1 MNSMIAEALR
11 FRSDPPGVALQED
24 PSESTR
30 RGLESTTAN
39 VVLTL
44 LISGSSFLGTV
55 IEMYSA
61 MTYPIAKAP

>member
-1 MNSMIAEALR
+1 MNSMIVEALR
-11 FRSDPPGVALQED
+11 PRSDPSGALQED

-30 RGLESTTAN
+30 RGLESMTAN

-44 LISGSSFLGTV
+44 LISGSSLLDTV

-61 MTYPIAKAP
+61 MTYPIAKSP

>member
-1 MNSMIAEALR
+1 MNSMIVEALR
-11 FRSDPPGVALQED
+11 PRSDPPGVALQED

-30 RGLESTTAN
+30 RGLESITVN

-44 LISGSSFLGTV
+44 LISSSLLLGKV